1 MDSKTLEN
9 LYQEKGKFAASDPT
23 PFSSRGEWN
32 QAIDYCTARA
42 QGHTPEEAS
51 QIARILDAKFAS
63 VSPSQRVET
72 ATERA
77 YRELRENCDRTRFGG
92 TESA

>member
-1 MDSKTLEN
+1 MDGKTLEN

-32 QAIDYCTARA
+32 QAIDYCTAR
-42 QGHTPEEAS
+42 E
-51 QIARILDAKFAS
+51 
-63 VSPSQRVET
+63 RVET